1 MVRAVGVLDA
11 ARDDDLL
18 RVHARGVLE
27 ERGHEE
33 GSILPAD
40 HRASDKGFLGSR
52 QHMWLIDFVLEQSRA
67 RPAILPPGGLGRGW
81 WGGGDLHEAGGEGGH
96 VVDAVQAWS

>member
-1 MVRAVGVLDA
+1 MLSCRREGWSRSQIARESGWEEDVGERWIPVVRAVGVLDA

-40 HRASDKGFLGSR
+40 HRA
-52 QHMWLIDFVLEQSRA
+52 
-67 RPAILPPGGLGRGW
+67 
-81 WGGGDLHEAGGEGGH
+81 
-96 VVDAVQAWS
+96 